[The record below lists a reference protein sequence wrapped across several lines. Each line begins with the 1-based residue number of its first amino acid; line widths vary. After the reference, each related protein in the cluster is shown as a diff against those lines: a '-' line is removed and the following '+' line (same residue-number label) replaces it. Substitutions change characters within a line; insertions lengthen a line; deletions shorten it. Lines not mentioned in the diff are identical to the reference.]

1 MSALSLS
8 QIIEDLRLLGAMT
21 YGSYTLLVW
30 DYLLTLDDEVDVFT
44 LVRRPILL
52 TFEPQITYVWD
63 SPSSVVK
70 YLFIGNRY
78 VNLLVQPVYIS
89 GIAGVLPLD
98 SSATCL
104 AFSWVVGLSKSWSY
118 GSVHVLVLLRVWI
131 FYGRGRNT
139 TIALFTAFIL
149 YLCASITLL
158 AYTIVDLNSALGGMC
173 MEELPSFSWLI
184 WVVEFLLEACLFG
197 LAVFTLRRQK
207 SASEFPRVSRLVH
220 SLYRHAIIFFLANTF
235 GDILNIIAW
244 TVFAGTPLLDVANMS
259 VFWIVCRAEYDESVL
274 HRLTITLVNIT
285 GQRLAIDLRR
295 LHIQKEAT
303 QSEVSRVVAIQLAAF
318 DNSGPVAP

>member
-8 QIIEDLRLLGAMT
+8 QIMEGLRLLDAMT

-30 DYLLTLDDEVDVFT
+30 DYLLTLDDEVDIFT

-63 SPSSVVK
+63 SSSSVVK

-89 GIAGVLPLD
+89 GVAGVLPLD

-104 AFSWVVGLSKSWSY
+104 AFSWVVGLSQCWSY
-118 GSVHVLVLLRVWI
+118 GSAHVLVLLRVWI
-131 FYGRGRNT
+131 LYGCGRNI
-139 TIALFTAFIL
+139 TIPLITAFIL
-149 YLCASITLL
+149 YLCASIALL
-158 AYTIVDLNSALGGMC
+158 AYTIVNTNSAFGGTC

-184 WVVEFLLEACLFG
+184 WVVEFLMEACLFG
-197 LAVFTLRRQK
+197 LAIFTLRRQK
-207 SASEFPRVSRLVH
+207 FAYEFPRVSRLAH

-235 GDILNIIAW
+235 GNILNIIAG
-244 TVFAGTPLLDVANMS
+244 TVFAGTPLLEVANTS
-259 VFWIVCRAEYDESVL
+259 VFWIVWR
-274 HRLTITLVNIT
+274 
-285 GQRLAIDLRR
+285 QRLAIDLRR
-295 LHIQKEAT
+295 LHIQKDAT

-318 DNSGPVAP
+318 DNSGPVVP